1 MKPNSNKMFLIFS
14 NCILLTI
21 ILLISNCASSNFK
34 TTDFSKI
41 DLQGHRGAR
50 GLKPENTWPAF
61 QAAMEYK
68 MTTLELDTVLTKDGK
83 IIIHHDSDTNP
94 LICQKFDGT
103 TIEKKN
109 LYNLTLA
116 ELQELDCGS
125 KKNPYFPEQATVPG
139 TKLITIEEFFTLVAN
154 AEKKNGVKSSKFLYN
169 IETKF
174 PDDSSSNVSQER
186 VKEHV
191 VALLKAIDKFKT
203 NERVTIQS
211 FYLPSLLIVDS
222 INPKIKK
229 SALFSPSKFQGLMMI
244 LGFGDSYR
252 TNILEQAKSSKANV
266 ISPYFLYV
274 TPEFVNNSHNQNL
287 SVIPWTVNDVKEMN
301 HLTNCGVDG
310 IISDYPNRLREFV
323 DEKIKSQ
330 NKK

>member
-1 MKPNSNKMFLIFS
+1 MKPNLKNICLIYS
-14 NCILLTI
+14 KIIILTI
-21 ILLISNCASSNFK
+21 VPFLFNCASANYK
-34 TTDFSKI
+34 TSDLSKI

-61 QAAMEYK
+61 QAAIEYK

-83 IIIHHDSDTNP
+83 VIIHHDSDTNP
-94 LICQKFDGT
+94 IICQNIDGT
-103 TIEKKN
+103 SIAKQS

-116 ELQELDCGS
+116 ELKELDCGS
-125 KKNPYFPEQATVPG
+125 KKNPSFPEQVPVPG
-139 TKLITIEEFFTLVAN
+139 TKLLTIEEFFGLVADV
-154 AEKKNGVKSSKFLYN
+154 EKKNGGKSPKFLYN

-174 PDDSSSNVSQER
+174 PDDSNSNVSQER
-186 VKEHV
+186 MKEHV
-191 VALLKAIDKFKT
+191 VALIKAIDKFKT

-211 FYLPSLLIVDS
+211 FYLPSLLVVDS

-252 TNILEQAKSSKANV
+252 TNILEQAKLSKANI

-274 TPEFVNNSHNQNL
+274 TPGFVQNSHSQNL
-287 SVIPWTVNDVKEMN
+287 LVVPWTVNDVKEMN
-301 HLTNCGVDG
+301 RLTNCGVDG
-310 IISDYPNRLREFV
+310 IISDYPNRLIEFV
-323 DEKIKSQ
+323 DLKINSQ
-330 NKK
+330 N